1 MINNAFLII
10 TIEMGFKL
18 LSTIDVNNIFHY
30 SSVDFRRYLKR
41 LKNFQFPLFNILFEN
56 KSGLDRYLGKV
67 IQPFLQ

>member
-1 MINNAFLII
+1 MIYQAFYQYFNLNRI
-10 TIEMGFKL
+10 
-18 LSTIDVNNIFHY
+18 
-30 SSVDFRRYLKR
+30 SVDYRRYLKS